1 MDLRTQRDTTDSENN
16 DTLNLD
22 IDGPTDTGINI
33 QLPTDKKQKTTNNN
47 DKEQQEKQN
56 LTSQN
61 DEQEADWSTVKKK
74 AQNNGQQ
81 DKTQANTDSETYA
94 GKRNVSIYNDRDS
107 RSNWQGQIWT
117 TRIPQ
122 FITDQSFQR
131 QR

>member
-81 DKTQANTDSETYA
+81 DKTQANTGSETYA
-94 GKRNVSIYNDRDS
+94 GKRNPSIYYDRDS
-107 RSNWQGQIWT
+107 RSN
-117 TRIPQ
+117 
-122 FITDQSFQR
+122 
-131 QR
+131 